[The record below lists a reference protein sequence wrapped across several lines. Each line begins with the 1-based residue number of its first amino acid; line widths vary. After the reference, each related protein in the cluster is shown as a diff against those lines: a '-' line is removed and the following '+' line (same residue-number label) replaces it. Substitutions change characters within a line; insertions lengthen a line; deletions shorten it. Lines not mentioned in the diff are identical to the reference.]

1 MDEEPGLYTGVL
13 NAAAEGP
20 YQEQEMTPFSSVDP
34 VLKLSASKEVSDKR
48 VKEHV
53 LAWRATKLD
62 KPQKLAGTVCKP
74 LESPNNGGRGTRAT
88 GLVVAKE

>member
-1 MDEEPGLYTGVL
+1 MDEEEPGLNTVL

-20 YQEQEMTPFSSVDP
+20 YQDQEMTTVSSVDP

-62 KPQKLAGTVCKP
+62 KPQKLAGTVCN
-74 LESPNNGGRGTRAT
+74 SGGRGTRAT